1 MAEINK
7 KALNWPIVD
16 YVDGRKVFN
25 DCSGD
30 TNTLNK
36 GLSVNSQISKKYGGK
51 RIMKAIF
58 KNTKDHK
65 KHFTATG
72 YTVNK
77 NRTKMLLIHHKGLN
91 KWLPPG
97 GHIEDNEVPHE
108 AAIREVYEE
117 TGVMAIP
124 IKDDEND
131 LALKGIKEAQIPR
144 PYALMYQIIPKSKKD
159 VEHIHLD
166 MVFALE
172 ADDSDKIT
180 AQYKEVHDVRW
191 VTRKSLI
198 DEYDTF
204 DSVRSFARN
213 MLK

>member
-1 MAEINK
+1 
-7 KALNWPIVD
+7 
-16 YVDGRKVFN
+16 
-25 DCSGD
+25 
-30 TNTLNK
+30 
-36 GLSVNSQISKKYGGK
+36 
-51 RIMKAIF
+51 MKEIF
-58 KNTKDHK
+58 KNTKDYK

-77 NRTKMLLIHHKGLN
+77 SRTKMLLVHHKGLD

-117 TGVMAIP
+117 TGVMAVP
-124 IKDDEND
+124 IKGDEND
-131 LALKGIKEAQIPR
+131 LALKDIKEAQIPR

-159 VEHIHLD
+159 IEHIHLD

-172 ADDSDKIT
+172 ADDAGKI
-180 AQYKEVHDVRW
+180 AARHKEVHDVRW
-191 VTRKSLI
+191 VAKKNLI
-198 DEYDTF
+198 DGYDTF
-204 DSVRSFARN
+204 DSVRSFARD

>member
-1 MAEINK
+1 
-7 KALNWPIVD
+7 
-16 YVDGRKVFN
+16 
-25 DCSGD
+25 
-30 TNTLNK
+30 
-36 GLSVNSQISKKYGGK
+36 
-51 RIMKAIF
+51 MKAIF

-77 NRTKMLLIHHKGLN
+77 NRTKMLLIHHRGLN

-97 GHIEDNEVPHE
+97 GHIEENEVPHE

-117 TGVMAIP
+117 TGVMATP

-131 LALKGIKEAQIPR
+131 LALKRYKKKR
-144 PYALMYQIIPKSKKD
+144 KFHDHNALMYQIIPKSKKD
-159 VEHIHLD
+159 IEHIHLD

-191 VTRKSLI
+191 VTKKSLI

-204 DSVRSFARN
+204 DSSKEFC
-213 MLK
+213 

>member
-1 MAEINK
+1 MKKEKPKQQVQVKENK
-7 KALNWPIVD
+7 
-16 YVDGRKVFN
+16 
-25 DCSGD
+25 
-30 TNTLNK
+30 
-36 GLSVNSQISKKYGGK
+36 ISIHDK
-51 RIMKAIF
+51 IMS
-58 KNTKDHK
+58 
-65 KHFTATG
+65 
-72 YTVNK
+72 
-77 NRTKMLLIHHKGLN
+77 
-91 KWLPPG
+91 
-97 GHIEDNEVPHE
+97 
-108 AAIREVYEE
+108 
-117 TGVMAIP
+117 